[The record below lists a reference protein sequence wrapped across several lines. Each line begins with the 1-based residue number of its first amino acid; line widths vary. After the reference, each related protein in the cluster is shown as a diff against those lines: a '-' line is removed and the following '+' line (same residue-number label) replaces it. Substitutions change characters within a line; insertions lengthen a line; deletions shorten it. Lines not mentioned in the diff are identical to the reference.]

1 MGMLRLLLA
10 LAVVAAHAGPAF
22 GWQGLLMTEGP
33 RSVQAFYAVSGFYMT
48 LVLHEKYVGPGSS
61 GVFLRARLLRLY
73 PMYAVV
79 AAATVTAA
87 LLFQAAGLGVFP
99 PLAHWQAHAGALN
112 ATDAALLAASN
123 ALLVGQDALC
133 FAALDPATS
142 GLGWHAN
149 AFAQPQPAWPF
160 LFVPQAWTVCVEL
173 MFYAVAPLLVRR
185 PVWLLAGLAL
195 LSYLA
200 RAWTIRSFGVGW
212 DPWTYRFFPFE
223 LAHFLL
229 GALACR
235 GYFAL
240 RSRHLLP
247 RPLCL
252 VALVAAIALPI
263 AAPHLGDAAWKGW
276 YAAPGLVPLLACL
289 LPFVFAATRDST
301 LDRAIG
307 ELSYPV
313 YLVHFLCVY
322 AVDASGSPWLAAHR
336 GEVVA
341 AASLL
346 LAALL
351 WRGVGAP
358 LERRRAG
365 IAGLRS

>member
-1 MGMLRLLLA
+1 MGTLRLLLA

-22 GWQGLLMTEGP
+22 GWQWLNMTEGP

-48 LVLHEKYVGPGSS
+48 LVLHEKYVGPGSY
-61 GVFLRARLLRLY
+61 GVFVRARLLRLY
-73 PMYAVV
+73 PLYAAVALATV
-79 AAATVTAA
+79 AAALA
-87 LLFQAAGLGVFP
+87 FQAAGLGMFA
-99 PLAHWQAHAGALN
+99 PLARWQAHGGALS
-112 ATDAALLAASN
+112 ATDAALLVASN

-133 FAALDPATS
+133 FAALDPATG

-149 AFAQPQPAWPF
+149 PFAQPQPAWPF

-173 MFYAVAPLLVRR
+173 MFYAIAPLLLRR

-200 RAWTIRSFGVGW
+200 RAWTIRTFGVGW

-235 GYFAL
+235 AYFAL
-240 RSRHLLP
+240 RARDLLP
-247 RPLCL
+247 QPVCL
-252 VALVAAIALPI
+252 AALAAALALPI
-263 AAPHLGDAAWKGW
+263 AAPHLGDDVWKGW
-276 YAAPGLVPLLACL
+276 YGAPGLVPLLACL
-289 LPFVFAATRDST
+289 LPFVFAATRSSR

-313 YLVHFLCVY
+313 YLVHFLCID
-322 AVDASGSPWLAAHR
+322 AVGAIGSPWLTAHH

-341 AASLL
+341 AGSLA

-351 WRGVGAP
+351 WRFVGAP
-358 LERRRAG
+358 LERRRTTLA
-365 IAGLRS
+365 AR

>member
-1 MGMLRLLLA
+1 MGTLRVLLA

-22 GWQGLLMTEGP
+22 GWTWLLMTEGP

-48 LVLHEKYVGPGSS
+48 LVLHEKYVGPGSY
-61 GVFLRARLLRLY
+61 GAFLRARVLRLL
-73 PMYAVV
+73 PMYVVV
-79 AAATVTAA
+79 AAATVAA
-87 LLFQAAGLGVFP
+87 AVAFQAAGFGTFP
-99 PLAHWQAHAGALN
+99 PLAHWQSADLAAR
-112 ATDAALLAASN
+112 DAALLAASN

-133 FAALDPATS
+133 FAALDPATGALHWS
-142 GLGWHAN
+142 AN
-149 AFAQPQPAWPF
+149 AFAAPKSAWQF

-185 PVWLLAGLAL
+185 PVWLLAGLTLA
-195 LSYLA
+195 SYAA
-200 RAWTIRSFGVGW
+200 RAWTIRAFGVGW

-235 GYFAL
+235 AYFAL
-240 RSRHLLP
+240 RARDLLP

-252 VALVAAIALPI
+252 LALAAALALPI
-263 AAPHLGDAAWKGW
+263 AAPYLGDDVWKGW

-289 LPFVFAATRDST
+289 LPFVFAATRDSRI
-301 LDRAIG
+301 DRAFG
-307 ELSYPV
+307 ELSYPI
-313 YLVHFLCVY
+313 YLAHFLCVH
-322 AVDASGSPWLAAHR
+322 AVDALGSPWCSEHR
-336 GEVVA
+336 GELVA

-346 LAALL
+346 LAVAL

-358 LERRRAG
+358 LEAARARFA
-365 IAGLRS
+365 AGLDR

>member
-1 MGMLRLLLA
+1 MGTLRLLLA

-22 GWQGLLMTEGP
+22 GWSWLTMTEGP

-48 LVLHEKYVGPGSS
+48 LVLHEKYVGPGSY
-61 GVFLRARLLRLY
+61 GVFLRARLLRLF
-73 PMYAVV
+73 PLYAVV
-79 AAATVTAA
+79 AAATVVAA

-99 PLAHWQAHAGALN
+99 PLACWQAHGGALS
-112 ATDAALLAASN
+112 ATDVALLAASN

-133 FAALDPATS
+133 FAALDPAAG

-160 LFVPQAWTVCVEL
+160 LFVPQAWTVCVEI

-200 RAWTIRSFGVGW
+200 RAWTIRTFGVGW

-240 RSRHLLP
+240 RARDLLP
-247 RPLCL
+247 RPACL
-252 VALVAAIALPI
+252 AALAAAIALPI
-263 AAPHLGDAAWKGW
+263 AAPSLGDDVWKGW
-276 YAAPGLVPLLACL
+276 YAAPGLVPLLACM
-289 LPFVFAATRDST
+289 LPFVFAATRNNR
-301 LDRAIG
+301 LDRAVG

-322 AVDASGSPWLAAHR
+322 AVDAAGSPWLTAHR

-341 AASLL
+341 VGSLA

-351 WRGVGAP
+351 WRCVGAP
-358 LERRRAG
+358 LERRRATL
-365 IAGLRS
+365 AGS